1 MASSEALSPCF
12 TSMVMSDHGGA
23 EVHGVGG
30 DVARLRGVLAH
41 AAHLLPIQGPIGVFV
56 HHNTLHAFQ
65 HIPFE
70 QAVLEAGRTFR
81 SEPFLSE
88 AAYRA
93 AQAQGRILD
102 ADIDVVLARELD
114 ADILPGR
121 LTWRQLVGAWL
132 KAGSRTVPQETIPW
146 HLEEGDWLERFRD
159 DLPEATRQALAD
171 GSPRALWECCLARVP
186 RLGAPEAVVPRRPAD
201 VIEGMDE
208 RVHPTLIRLAGAFLD
223 QGVAYWPMPLRCD
236 GFFKA
241 CVQLLSRG
249 ASVAPQ
255 GLEGLR
261 DAFERLGSARVD
273 SESAVLQCLA
283 ELGVPPGEWE
293 DFVTAELLALPGWSG
308 MMALLEAKPGLAPHI
323 IVPTRL
329 VDFLAVR
336 LVLVVTAT
344 RRELGGAS
352 LWRARRVTQAGPGDL
367 ERVAAAFDAA
377 QVLGMGAAALAAL
390 DDTRMGRWVDAVDAA
405 GSMERR
411 RILHLA
417 YERRHERLILVPL
430 RQHLA
435 AGRLGRPP
443 GRPMAQMVFCIDD
456 REESIRRAIEEIE
469 PSVETHGAAG
479 FFGCA
484 IDYAGI
490 DDAGPV
496 ALCPVVV
503 TPQHAVRE
511 GPAEG
516 HADTHEKRLALRRL
530 WSRLVRS
537 GNVSSQT
544 LVRGLL
550 STIVLGFFS
559 LFPLVLRVLSPRGYA
574 RLVRWLNARFL
585 PEPRT
590 ELRFMRHDE
599 SAREATRGLFMG
611 FSVSEM
617 ADRVGN
623 VLGPMGMKSGHARL
637 VVVLGHGST
646 SLNNPHESAYDC
658 GACGGRQ
665 GGPNARLFATLAN
678 HPDVRA
684 ELRSRGLVIP
694 DDTWFLGG
702 YHDTCSDDIDLFD
715 LDRMPATHGPDL
727 TALRAVLDEARRRN
741 AHERIR
747 RFEVASP
754 SLAPEEAL
762 RHVMQRSEHLGEPRP
777 EYGHSTNAV
786 AFVGRRDTTRGLFLD
801 RRAFLISYDHAS
813 DPTSRFLGNILGAVI
828 PVCGGIS
835 LEYYFSTV
843 DNEVLGCGTKL
854 PHNVTGLVGVMNG
867 MQGDLRTGL
876 TWQMV
881 EIHEPVRILFVVENT
896 PEVVLAV
903 IHANAELKEWLENRW
918 IRLACVDAA
927 KASISVYRGAGVF
940 EPLEGDDVPLPR
952 VRCSADHYRGHRSHL
967 PLARIEPGAATTAVC
982 CTRH

>member
-1 MASSEALSPCF
+1 M
-12 TSMVMSDHGGA
+12 GGA
-23 EVHGVGG
+23 VGG
-30 DVARLRGVLAH
+30 GDASRLRHALQH
-41 AAHLLPIQGPIGVFV
+41 AAHRLPIQGPIGVFV

-70 QAVLEAGRTFR
+70 QAVLEASKAFR
-81 SEPFLSE
+81 SEPFLTE
-88 AAYRA
+88 AGYRA
-93 AQAQGRILD
+93 AQAKGRILD
-102 ADIDVVLARELD
+102 VDLDVVLAREPD
-114 ADILPGR
+114 ATVLPGR
-121 LTWRQLVGAWL
+121 LTRRQLLAAWL
-132 KAGSRTVPQETIPW
+132 KAGCRTVPAETIPW

-159 DLPEATRQALAD
+159 DLSEAARKGLA
-171 GSPRALWECCLARVP
+171 GTSPRALWECCLARVP
-186 RLGAPEAVVPRRPAD
+186 RPVGGDAVMPRRPAD
-201 VIEGMDE
+201 VVAGLDE
-208 RVHPTLIRLAGAFLD
+208 AVHPTLIRLAGAFLD

-236 GFFKA
+236 GFFRA
-241 CVQLLSRG
+241 CVQLLSRP
-249 ASVAPQ
+249 ASIAPP
-255 GLEGLR
+255 GLEGLK
-261 DAFERLGSARVD
+261 DAFQALGEARVD
-273 SESAVLQCLA
+273 AEAAVLQCLG
-283 ELGVPPGEWE
+283 ELGVPPGDW
-293 DFVTAELLALPGWSG
+293 DGFVEAELLALPGWAG
-308 MMALLEAKPGLAPHI
+308 MMSLLESKPGLAPHI
-323 IVPTRL
+323 IVPARL

-336 LVLVVTAT
+336 LVLMVTAT
-344 RRELGGAS
+344 RGALGGAS
-352 LWRARRVTQAGPGDL
+352 AWRSRRVPAEAEGHL
-367 ERVAAAFDAA
+367 ERVASVFDAA
-377 QVLGMGAAALAAL
+377 QVVGLGAAALAAL
-390 DDTRMGRWVDAVDAA
+390 DDRLLGQFVEAIQAA
-405 GSMERR
+405 GPLERR

-435 AGRLGRPP
+435 AGRLSRPQ

-469 PSVETHGAAG
+469 PSIETHGAAG

-496 ALCPVVV
+496 SLCPVVV

-516 HADTHEKRLALRRL
+516 HADTHERRRALRRL
-530 WSRLVRS
+530 WSRWVRS
-537 GNVSSQT
+537 GNVASQT
-544 LVRGLL
+544 LVRGLF

-559 LFPLVLRVLSPRGYA
+559 LFPLVLRVLSPLGYA
-574 RLVRWLNARFL
+574 RMVGWLNARFL

-599 SAREATRGLFMG
+599 SAREATRGLFLG

-678 HPDVRA
+678 HPQVRA

-727 TALRAVLDEARRRN
+727 AALRAVLDQARQRN
-741 AHERIR
+741 AHERVR
-747 RFEVASP
+747 RFEVAPP

-801 RRAFLISYDHAS
+801 RRAFLVSYDLEA
-813 DPTSRFLGNILGAVI
+813 DPTARFLGNILGAVI

-881 EIHEPVRILFVVENT
+881 EIHEPVRILFVVENS
-896 PEVVLAV
+896 PEVVLRV
-903 IHANAELKEWLENRW
+903 IHANPELKEWLENRW
-918 IRLACVDAA
+918 IRLACVDAPRA
-927 KASISVYRGAGVF
+927 AISVYRGDGVF

-952 VRCSADHYRGHRSHL
+952 VRCSADHYRGHRGHL
-967 PLARIEPGAATTAVC
+967 PLARIEAGSATHAAC
-982 CTRH
+982 CDRH